1 MTRVRLTSKEQR
13 RIMKFIAAKIAVLI
27 TSINVV
33 LFVLFNPPWKCSLH
47 IGNTTISKYWGF
59 HTITKPPNSFDYF
72 YNLGDKFHLPLVE
85 TGRFDPRILNAFEFN
100 IDYSLAAICIAG
112 IVIITLWG
120 LWTVKF
126 IEEFYASKE
135 T

>member
-1 MTRVRLTSKEQR
+1 
-13 RIMKFIAAKIAVLI
+13 MKFIIAKIVVLI
-27 TSINVV
+27 ASMKVL

-47 IGNTTISKYWGF
+47 IGNATVSKYWGF
-59 HTITKPPNSFDYF
+59 HTILPPPNSFDYF
-72 YNLGDKFHLPLVE
+72 YNLGDKFHLPLIDA
-85 TGRFDPRILNAFEFN
+85 GRYDPRILNAFEFN

-120 LWTVKF
+120 LWIVKF
-126 IEEFYASKE
+126 IEEFIASKQ

>member
-1 MTRVRLTSKEQR
+1 
-13 RIMKFIAAKIAVLI
+13 MKFIAAKIAVLI
-27 TSINVV
+27 ASINVV

-47 IGNTTISKYWGF
+47 IGNTTVSKYWGF
-59 HTITKPPNSFDYF
+59 HTILNPPNSFDYF
-72 YNLGDKFHLPLVE
+72 YNLGDRFHLPLADA
-85 TGRFDPRILNAFEFN
+85 GRYDPRILNAFEFN
-100 IDYSLAAICIAG
+100 IDYSLEAICIVG

-126 IEEFYASKE
+126 IEGLIAIKQ